1 MTPNPRPPRINIQG
15 DYLSEKK
22 GSASSAQPGS
32 GNSFGSLDVVI
43 PAHLLQTATN
53 TVSKRD
59 VGEVPNWEPQ
69 RQLSVRQNPLL
80 RQLSAAVQRPQRP
93 VAIQRSSTA
102 PSVRSSRGP
111 SRVVSRAN
119 STAGGPRKPLP
130 SEEKSR
136 AVKRPEP
143 INTRNTRDSWRLSF
157 TPGDLDKLAISPRA
171 SQAGSPASDSF
182 PVTEHA
188 AYDFAKRPVS
198 NPFADKHANA
208 SRRSSFGE
216 AINPFLS
223 RNNSSSSIDQHTR
236 PEAAYKPRDVRERS
250 NTLETIVNAVVP
262 DALQKKLT
270 NNAANTGGLARH
282 SSMRKTFEQAKLRGQ
297 QLQRNKYAMVA
308 FEYGIYLFL
317 LCFIYFVLI
326 GIPLWNGAVWWLY
339 WVVANKFV
347 FAGGFSI
354 TLGIGFFYAFAPL
367 LIMFEKDPDPV
378 EITTE
383 TKIQDNVKDTAL
395 LIPCYKSA
403 NLIAATLEAALK
415 IFPAS
420 HIYVLANG
428 NSPTPLDNTEEI
440 CLPYGVNHIW
450 SPVGSKIVAQFVGC
464 YAAKAFKNVLLIDD
478 DCALP
483 PDFPVVTDRLKGNIK
498 CLGYTIKSVGPNGSK
513 GNYCQQAQDLEYKLS
528 GLQRDFAGRVGS
540 ATFPHGAI
548 ALWDREL
555 LVKTFHEHPGFS
567 VSEDW
572 FFGHVA
578 RKLGSRITM
587 CSQVFVETETPT
599 SVFFSSGG
607 SRGGFGEMTIF
618 SQRFK
623 RWNFFFVNGMWFN
636 LAYIFGS
643 WKLGWWEIGAKIF
656 VFQEVY
662 ETLLYLLTPF
672 VLPISFYVRPSF
684 CGILLGA
691 TIVMYLINTIIFNEV
706 HLRRKKERIDWFTVY
721 VYYLP
726 YKFVLTGIN
735 VASCYWSLYKY
746 ARYFAKRHPR
756 VVEDEKAVEVVVRL
770 EEDAYAAASGGL
782 GRSLTVRK
790 VAEIPV
796 GRTSMSEESDST
808 AVQTRANTPQIG
820 LNMHSDASLYEPY
833 YHQDDLDF
841 AGSGAS
847 TPARGLM
854 TGYHAVD
861 FAPASQAS
869 TPNNRSYAASM
880 SSDYSMWDNGRA
892 SETRW
897 L

>member
-1 MTPNPRPPRINIQG
+1 MTPEPQHPHRPHVRFDRHPGARPHANARPR
-15 DYLSEKK
+15 
-22 GSASSAQPGS
+22 A
-32 GNSFGSLDVVI
+32 GNLLAGQDVVI
-43 PAHLLQTATN
+43 PTHLLQSAATV
-53 TVSKRD
+53 VSKRD
-59 VGEVPNWEPQ
+59 DTGDRPNWDPQ
-69 RQLSVRQNPLL
+69 RQFSVHHNPIVRQLTSAGNRRVARPAPL
-80 RQLSAAVQRPQRP
+80 
-93 VAIQRSSTA
+93 QRSSTA
-102 PSVRSSRGP
+102 PSVRTSPAGSRT
-111 SRVVSRAN
+111 VSRA
-119 STAGGPRKPLP
+119 G
-130 SEEKSR
+130 SETRTTKGDEPNEKKSR
-136 AVKRPEP
+136 NLTRPEP
-143 INTRNTRDSWRLSF
+143 VNTRRSWRLSF
-157 TPGDLDKLAISPRA
+157 TPGDNDQLSLSPLGTPR
-171 SQAGSPASDSF
+171 SGSPVSF
-182 PVTEHA
+182 VDLEKHGSR
-188 AYDFAKRPVS
+188 DFAKRPAS
-198 NPFADKHANA
+198 NPFVDRNAHA
-208 SRRSSFGE
+208 SRHSSFGE
-216 AINPFLS
+216 ILDPFLT
-223 RNNSSSSIDQHTR
+223 RNNSTTSIDQTNYGIATSE
-236 PEAAYKPRDVRERS
+236 PKAVYAPRDGRKRRG
-250 NTLETIVNAVVP
+250 TIETIVDTIVP

-270 NNAANTGGLARH
+270 SNTQKDSTLTRR
-282 SSMRKTFEQAKLRGQ
+282 SSMRKTFEQAKLRGKE
-297 QLQRNKYAMVA
+297 LQRNKGAQLA

-354 TLGIGFFYAFAPL
+354 TLGIAVFYAFAPL
-367 LIMFEKDPDPV
+367 LILFEDDPPPV
-378 EITTE
+378 EITAE
-383 TKIQDNVKDTAL
+383 TKIQQNVKDTAL

-415 IFPAS
+415 IFPPE
-420 HIYVLANG
+420 HIFVLANG
-428 NSPTPLDNTEEI
+428 NSPEPLDNTEEV
-440 CLPYGVNHIW
+440 CRPYGVNHLW

-483 PDFPVVTDRLKGNIK
+483 PDFPVVTDRLKGNVK
-498 CLGYTIKSVGPNGSK
+498 CLGYTIKSVGPNSSK

-528 GLQRDFAGRVGS
+528 GLQRDFAGRIGS

-587 CSQVFVETETPT
+587 CSSVFVETETPT
-599 SVFFSSGG
+599 AVFLSGGG

-662 ETLLYLLTPF
+662 ETLLYLMTPF

-691 TIVMYLINTIIFNEV
+691 TIIMYLLNTIIFNEV
-706 HLRRKKERIDWFTVY
+706 HLRRKNERIGWFTVY

-726 YKFVLTGIN
+726 YKMVLTVIN

-746 ARYFAKRHPR
+746 ARYFARRHPK
-756 VVEDEKAVEVVVRL
+756 VTEDEKAVEVVVRL
-770 EEDAYAAASGGL
+770 EEDAYAKESGL
-782 GRSLTVRK
+782 GRSLTVRTVGGRRPVSTDSDESEMTS
-790 VAEIPV
+790 VAP
-796 GRTSMSEESDST
+796 G
-808 AVQTRANTPQIG
+808 AG
-820 LNMHSDASLYEPY
+820 LNANADGDLYEAHY
-833 YHQDDLDF
+833 DYFDATD
-841 AGSGAS
+841 SGAS
-847 TPARGLM
+847 TPRPLM
-854 TGYHAVD
+854 SGTSAVD
-861 FAPASQAS
+861 FAAPPKPGRSDHRTPHYTASVQ
-869 TPNNRSYAASM
+869 
-880 SSDYSMWDNGRA
+880 SDYSGVYSDNKA